1 MKLEKI
7 YMYKKLNLPSLDIQG
22 NWHTNNIERKAK
34 IGGYIS
40 YWVTDDFSKHIHSLF
55 PQNFFPS
62 STFMIA
68 QTIDSHF
75 NGFIHKD
82 IRKYAINYMV
92 DKGGVDT
99 YTALYN
105 EDDTLADTYIQQPGE
120 WYFLDTYKKH
130 AVHGI
135 TSKRIALSICF
146 FDFGDKQWDFINE
159 I

>member
-1 MKLEKI
+1 MNTVT
-7 YMYKKLNLPSLDIQG
+7 YSKLNLPRLDLPKI
-22 NWHTNNIERKAK
+22 WHTNDVQLKAK
-34 IGGYIS
+34 VGGYIS
-40 YWVTDDFSKHIHSLF
+40 YYVTDEVDKQIRSLF

-68 QTIDSHF
+68 QIIDSHL
-75 NGFIHKD
+75 NGHIHKD
-82 IRKYAINYMV
+82 KRKYAINYMV

-135 TSKRIALSICF
+135 TSKRIALSISF

-159 I
+159 IS